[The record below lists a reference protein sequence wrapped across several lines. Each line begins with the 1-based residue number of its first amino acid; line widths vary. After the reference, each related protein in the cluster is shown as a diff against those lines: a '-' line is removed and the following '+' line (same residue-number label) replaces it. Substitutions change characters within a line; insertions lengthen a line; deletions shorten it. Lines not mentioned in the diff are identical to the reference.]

1 MCWEDGA
8 PQRPL
13 VLWLCTGVQ
22 VEMPVGLLGLG
33 LLQEAETQGD
43 KDTFPEEKVVS
54 STDSW
59 SVVTGPRNDQRA
71 DKHSFLCQSCIIRLR
86 EIVLPELSEPLSYR

>member
-33 LLQEAETQGD
+33 LLQEAETRQGIN
-43 KDTFPEEKVVS
+43 KVATCLLLRGHGPSLEEVAWC
-54 STDSW
+54 D
-59 SVVTGPRNDQRA
+59 
-71 DKHSFLCQSCIIRLR
+71 
-86 EIVLPELSEPLSYR
+86 

>member
-22 VEMPVGLLGLG
+22 VEMPVGMLGLE
-33 LLQEAETQGD
+33 LLQEAETRGD
-43 KDTFPEEKVVS
+43 RDPFPEEKAVS
-54 STDSW
+54 SS
-59 SVVTGPRNDQRA
+59 
-71 DKHSFLCQSCIIRLR
+71 
-86 EIVLPELSEPLSYR
+86 PLGLW